1 MAACVL
7 ALLSVSIVAAPA
19 NEKAK
24 RSKQPPIVYS
34 ERSHITITDEQKAQF
49 LKFMELR
56 SVLFTSPVTCA
67 IQVGGVCVIEVPV
80 VLVSDSSG
88 TEYCVGLFP
97 ETVSLAGTTST
108 DTEKTVVWALSPV
121 NPPPAGTTFTFYD
134 ASKYLTKA
142 PGIIILSDKNKQMHS
157 GALGDGTTPVNPTRW
172 RLKNKHTII
181 GEAVY
186 IPVVVRTDNAGTTM
200 EKVSVCGTPDPRI
213 AND

>member
-1 MAACVL
+1 VAACVL
-7 ALLSVSIVAAPA
+7 ALLSVSAVAAPP

-24 RSKQPPIVYS
+24 RSKQPIVYS
-34 ERSHITITDEQKAQF
+34 ERSNITITDEQKAQF